1 MAEDNDGDLK
11 PDDFERLLLFNKN
24 SSYLWLQYADYHLK
38 RADVQSAL
46 NVIQRGLDSMI
57 AGNKD
62 LMQERI
68 DLILARLQIVRKFQG
83 AEQLEEAITHA
94 LRVFEAPSM
103 LARAICKQLLEQKEI
118 KACGRM
124 FEELF
129 KNKKRRQEVPTFLSY
144 VEYLFAA
151 GL

>member
-11 PDDFERLLLFNKN
+11 PDDFERLLLSNKN

-62 LMQERI
+62 LM
-68 DLILARLQIVRKFQG
+68 
-83 AEQLEEAITHA
+83 
-94 LRVFEAPSM
+94 
-103 LARAICKQLLEQKEI
+103 
-118 KACGRM
+118 
-124 FEELF
+124 
-129 KNKKRRQEVPTFLSY
+129 
-144 VEYLFAA
+144 
-151 GL
+151 